1 MWTER
6 NERTSYSR
14 CTWRTSSSSSLS
26 STSSST
32 TACSPTVT
40 CLFSTC
46 STRLSCDHN
55 HFIALVWWIVQQE
68 QVTVQRVILTLSD
81 VQRRGFCIVT
91 GGEDKLLWL
100 WPRYQNSGGRK
111 YDEVTLRRADIAFS
125 VDGRN
130 GEYGLAWLTVGETI
144 IIIFIIITSSSSPT
158 DISSVLLP
166 HIHVNLSRWH
176 WCRWRWPTRSGRSC
190 RRRNG
195 GTTWRMA

>member
-111 YDEVTLRRADIAFS
+111 YDEVTLRRADIAFFC
-125 VDGRN
+125 GRAQWWIWL
-130 GEYGLAWLTVGETI
+130 GLTDCRWDNHHHFHHHYI
-144 IIIFIIITSSSSPT
+144 IIISNRYFFCF
-158 DISSVLLP
+158 LAHMGQFLQGGK
-166 HIHVNLSRWH
+166 N
-176 WCRWRWPTRSGRSC
+176 GRLMSFFF
-190 RRRNG
+190 
-195 GTTWRMA
+195 